1 MLLEAMRR
9 VTAQRRVRLLIFG
22 RGYLEPQYHDFIAKY
37 GLEDSVSIAGFTDQL
52 PAEIYASDGLI
63 SPSDEE
69 SFGITIVEALA
80 CGKPVISTDA
90 PYGPREILADGKYGR
105 LVPVNDS
112 AAMAQAIIDCADGKV
127 PAASDESWK
136 RYTIEAVMEKYLKG
150 MGLEENVL

>member
-1 MLLEAMRR
+1 M
-9 VTAQRRVRLLIFG
+9 
-22 RGYLEPQYHDFIAKY
+22 
-37 GLEDSVSIAGFTDQL
+37 
-52 PAEIYASDGLI
+52 
-63 SPSDEE
+63 
-69 SFGITIVEALA
+69 
-80 CGKPVISTDA
+80 ISTDA